1 MNKLNKYLVITGGS
15 SGIGLATAELFLENQ
30 FQVINLSRNLCS
42 LDAVVNLQ
50 VDLKEPGLESRL
62 QQDLIPAL
70 EKPATIILVHNAA
83 CLDKDNVANITA
95 DNFRS
100 ILEINLVAPTI
111 LNRILLPLMS
121 PGSAIIYVGSTLS
134 EKAIPGAL
142 SYVTSKHATVGLMR
156 ATCQDLIEMDRGIHT
171 ACICP
176 GFTDTPMLRYRAN
189 YDATIIEQIKSMNGQ
204 NRLIEPI
211 EIAKTIYFAATN
223 SVLNG
228 AVIHANLGQK
238 ER

>member
-30 FQVINLSRNLCS
+30 FQVINLSRNSCP

-50 VDLKEPGLESRL
+50 IDLKEQGLESRL
-62 QQDLIPAL
+62 QQELIPKL

-83 CLDKDNVANITA
+83 CLEKDNVENIAA
-95 DNFRS
+95 DNFRD

-156 ATCQDLIEMDRGIHT
+156 ATCQDLIEMDRGLHT

-223 SVLNG
+223 SVFNG
-228 AVIHANLGQK
+228 AIIHANLGQK

>member
-1 MNKLNKYLVITGGS
+1 MNKYLVITGGS
-15 SGIGLATAELFLENQ
+15 SGIGLATAELFLEHQ
-30 FQVINLSRNLCS
+30 FQVINLSRNSCPLNG
-42 LDAVVNLQ
+42 AVNLQ
-50 VDLKEPGLESRL
+50 IDLKEKGLESRL
-62 QQDLIPAL
+62 EQELITRIQTPAI
-70 EKPATIILVHNAA
+70 IILVHNAA
-83 CLDKDNVANITA
+83 WLDKDNVENIQA
-95 DNFRS
+95 DNLRD

-134 EKAIPGAL
+134 EKAIPNAL

-176 GFTDTPMLRYRAN
+176 GFTDTPMLHYRAN
-189 YDATIIEQIKSMNGQ
+189 YDANIIEQIKNMNGQ

-211 EIAKTIYFAATN
+211 EIAKTIYFCATN
-223 SVLNG
+223 SVING
-228 AVIHANLGQK
+228 EIIHANLGQK

>member
-1 MNKLNKYLVITGGS
+1 MNKYLVITGGS

-30 FQVINLSRNLCS
+30 FQVINLSRNLCPLNS
-42 LDAVVNLQ
+42 AINIQ
-50 VDLKEPGLESRL
+50 VDLKEKGLEFRL
-62 QQDLIPAL
+62 QQELIPKL
-70 EKPATIILVHNAA
+70 QKPALIILVHNAA
-83 CLDKDNVANITA
+83 CLDKDNVENIAA
-95 DNFRS
+95 DNFRA

-111 LNRILLPLMS
+111 LNRILLPEMS

-189 YDATIIEQIKSMNGQ
+189 YDENIIEQIKSMNGQ

-211 EIAKTIYFAATN
+211 EIAKTIYFAASN
-223 SVLNG
+223 AVING

>member
-30 FQVINLSRNLCS
+30 FQVINLSRNSCP

-50 VDLKEPGLESRL
+50 IDLKEPGLESRL
-62 QQDLIPAL
+62 QQELIPKL

-83 CLDKDNVANITA
+83 CLEKDNVENIAA
-95 DNFRS
+95 DNFRD

-156 ATCQDLIEMDRGIHT
+156 ATCQDLIEMDRGLHT

-223 SVLNG
+223 SVFNG
-228 AVIHANLGQK
+228 AIIHANLGQK